1 MTSFLLGLALLV
13 IGGEFVVRGSVHIAR
28 QLGMS
33 ELLVGLTVVAF
44 GTSAPELAICLD
56 AVVLGKPEIA
66 LGNIVGSNIANVLL
80 ILGLT
85 ATLYPVV
92 IHRQIVQRE
101 VPIMIAVSVLFLLL
115 CYDGILGL
123 ADGLI
128 LLGAM
133 VMFLIWQI
141 RSEHKPENMDKS
153 REGQN
158 PDISVTSG
166 SYSRWLSFAVVFVG
180 IACLWFGA
188 GRMVM
193 GASGLAESLGVS
205 KLIVGLTVVA
215 VGSSAPE
222 IVTALMAAKRG
233 FPELAVGS
241 VIGSNIFNLLF
252 VGGGTILFSPNIAIP
267 NEAFQFDIPVM
278 VVSSIACLP
287 IFATGHRIDRW
298 EGVIFLVCFA
308 AFTVLLFVKPD
319 DVQAFPTW
327 AQLVWPFVT
336 PLILATGLAVVTHKF
351 RRMNPIHVGTLKK

>member
-1 MTSFLLGLALLV
+1 MISFLLGLVLLV
-13 IGGEFVVRGSVHIAR
+13 IGGELVVRGSVHIAQR
-28 QLGMS
+28 LGMS
-33 ELLVGLTVVAF
+33 ALLVGLTIVAF

-80 ILGLT
+80 ILGVT
-85 ATLYPVV
+85 ATFFPIV

-101 VPIMIAVSVLFLLL
+101 VPIMIAVSMLFLLL
-115 CYDGILGL
+115 CYDGILGFV
-123 ADGLI
+123 DGLI

-133 VMFLIWQI
+133 FIFLIWQI
-141 RSEHKPENMDKS
+141 RAEHKTENADDSSQKQAS
-153 REGQN
+153 DE
-158 PDISVTSG
+158 PALTSSSPG
-166 SYSRWLSFAVVFVG
+166 WLSFLVVLAG
-180 IACLWFGA
+180 IVCLWFGA
-188 GRMVM
+188 GWMVV
-193 GASGLAESLGVS
+193 GASVLAESFGIS
-205 KLIVGLTVVA
+205 KLAVGLTAVA

-252 VGGGTILFSPNIAIP
+252 VGGGTLMFSSEITIP
-267 NEAFQFDIPVM
+267 NEAFRFDIPIM

-298 EGVIFLVCFA
+298 EGVLFLVCFA
-308 AFTVLLFVKPD
+308 AFTVLLFIKPD
-319 DVQAFPTW
+319 DNPAFPTW

-351 RRMNPIHVGTLKK
+351 RIMNPK